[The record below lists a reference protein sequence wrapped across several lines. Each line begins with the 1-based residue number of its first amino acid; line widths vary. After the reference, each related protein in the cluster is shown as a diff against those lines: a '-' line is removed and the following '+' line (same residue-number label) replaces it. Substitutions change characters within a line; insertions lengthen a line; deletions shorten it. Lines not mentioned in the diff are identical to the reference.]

1 MVTTEQCFS
10 SLDRIQPQSKE
21 LSEASGNQLVH
32 HLLCSRISCSCTV
45 DLFSIIRYHWLWF
58 LTRVLVLMARQFHS
72 QKDKKQGESE
82 PLQVQSR
89 FKGSCSP
96 RSYLDTGVGLGW
108 EIARSSNCTHWDP
121 PHALFCVWIG
131 KCSKLA
137 LAPAVQGYS
146 ESLGEVEDTLC
157 GWAKGLFGF
166 NWCAWTKDSTV
177 LGSCGKLMIIL
188 LLHAL
193 SWLLLQLSHTVWHN
207 CVLAH
212 SRPNFFICGTVFLM
226 DSCNDLS
233 STKLATRNRLR
244 SMKDHFF
251 K

>member
-1 MVTTEQCFS
+1 MTIILLSDHHYIMVTTEQCFS

-121 PHALFCVWIG
+121 PHALFCV
-131 KCSKLA
+131 
-137 LAPAVQGYS
+137 
-146 ESLGEVEDTLC
+146 
-157 GWAKGLFGF
+157 
-166 NWCAWTKDSTV
+166 
-177 LGSCGKLMIIL
+177 
-188 LLHAL
+188 
-193 SWLLLQLSHTVWHN
+193 
-207 CVLAH
+207 
-212 SRPNFFICGTVFLM
+212 
-226 DSCNDLS
+226 
-233 STKLATRNRLR
+233 
-244 SMKDHFF
+244 
-251 K
+251 